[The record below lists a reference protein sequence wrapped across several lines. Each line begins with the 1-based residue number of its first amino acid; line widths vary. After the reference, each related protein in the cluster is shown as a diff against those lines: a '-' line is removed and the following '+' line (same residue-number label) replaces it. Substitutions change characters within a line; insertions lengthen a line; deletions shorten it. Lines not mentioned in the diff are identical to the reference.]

1 MYKLLKKELNILDE
15 FWKFIEIFNYDNYKL
30 SWIDGVYIY
39 RKVLIKKIRETYSAE
54 DFYKYEVI
62 LNKLLWNL
70 LIKIKFDIN
79 DLLIQSKLYTEI
91 KIRNSYS
98 NKEYLHNE
106 MKIRGSYSY
115 THKEYLHNEINDTKY
130 YFTFY
135 PQLINYDIVNKI
147 FYIMSNRKLYYNV
160 INGKKSIKNIEPI
173 VYVNHQPYKSYYYPQ
188 DYVFPNINLIFYN
201 QNKKETWINRINKL
215 YFNNKNNNKI
225 DSGWY
230 NGSF

>member
-30 SWIDGVYIY
+30 NWISGAYKY
-39 RKVLIKKIRETYSAE
+39 RRALIKKIRETYSAE

-70 LIKIKFDIN
+70 LIKVKFDIN
-79 DLLIQSKLYTEI
+79 DLRIQSHLYI
-91 KIRNSYS
+91 DIDKS
-98 NKEYLHNE
+98 NHSFSHKQYLHD
-106 MKIRGSYSY
+106 
-115 THKEYLHNEINDTKY
+115 EINDKKY
-130 YFTFY
+130 NFIFY
-135 PQLINYDIVNKI
+135 PKLVDYDIVNKI

-160 INGKKSIKNIEPI
+160 INGKKSIKSIEPI
-173 VYVNHQPYKSYYYPQ
+173 VYVNHEPYKSYYYPQ

-215 YFNNKNNNKI
+215 YFTNKDNKNI
-225 DSGWY
+225 DNGWY
-230 NGSF
+230 DGSF